1 MRANFCL
8 QNMNYL
14 RLLAEREDVSRGM
27 RNSGKDTYHDCD
39 RRKELG
45 DTPAIAVGALRSWP
59 QAKENTSARPSAETW
74 HVTSIQSFLS
84 SIFLYDLNLYVAG
97 HCKSVRRV
105 VIA

>member
-39 RRKELG
+39 RRRNLG
-45 DTPAIAVGALRSWP
+45 TRRQLPSERFEVGRRRKRTRVP
-59 QAKENTSARPSAETW
+59 DQVQKRGTSLPSSLFYLPFFFT
-74 HVTSIQSFLS
+74 T
-84 SIFLYDLNLYVAG
+84 
-97 HCKSVRRV
+97 
-105 VIA
+105 